1 MLGTDGCLDGDAAL
15 IGILDGIAN
24 QVVEYL
30 TDAEGI
36 GTVVGLRTA
45 DAIELQMQFQSF
57 LTAQDL
63 HLSGTLAEHVGRRE
77 IYWVQL
83 HQSVFQL
90 VIIEQGGNELGEMG
104 GRTLDAVEAG
114 DALRVVD
121 IILHQVDEARDA
133 GSRSLDIVGDGEE
146 QAFALVHDA
155 PDFLVGLFE
164 ILAVDAFFLGIAV
177 DVIDED
183 DGGCDGYDGKQTYL
197 PEQILACLHRLVDC
211 LLHRLAFALVDI
223 VELLGGAQGEAGIGY
238 LQVSHLAVDG
248 LVVIVRRLLLLAVN
262 LFQDIGYVSGYVD
275 RGREGIGD
283 CLVAVAPDAERFGM
297 LLSEGIGKTAEE
309 ALAGFHH
316 LYGGV
321 LCHMSLGCLGMHDNG
336 IFATVE
342 AVHLLVQIVVG

>member
-30 TDAEGI
+30 TDTEGI

-45 DAIELQMQFQSF
+45 DAIEFQMQFQSL

-77 IYWVQL
+77 IYRVQL

-90 VIIEQGGNELGEMG
+90 VIIEQGGNEPGEMG
-104 GRTLDAVEAG
+104 GRTLDAVETG

-121 IILHQVDEARDA
+121 IILHQVDETRDT
-133 GSRSLDIVGDGEE
+133 GSRRLDVVGDGEE

-155 PDFLVGLFE
+155 SDFLVSLFE
-164 ILAVDAFFLGIAV
+164 ILAVDAFLLRIAV

-197 PEQILACLHRLVDC
+197 PEQILARLHRLVDS
-211 LLHRLAFALVDI
+211 LLHRLTFALVDI

-238 LQVSHLAVDG
+238 LQVSHLAVDCF
-248 LVVIVRRLLLLAVN
+248 VVIACRLLLLAVN

-283 CLVAVAPDAERFGM
+283 SLVAVAPDAERFGM
-297 LLSEGIGKTAEE
+297 LLLEGIGKTAEE

-321 LCHMSLGCLGMHDNG
+321 LCHMGLGRLGMHDNG
-336 IFATVE
+336 IFAIVE

>member
-15 IGILDGIAN
+15 IGILDGIAH

-30 TDAEGI
+30 TDTEGI

-45 DAIELQMQFQSF
+45 DAIELQMQFQSL

-77 IYWVQL
+77 IYRVQL

-90 VIIEQGGNELGEMG
+90 VIIEQGGNEPGEMG
-104 GRTLDAVEAG
+104 GRTFDAVEAG

-133 GSRSLDIVGDGEE
+133 GSRSLDVVGDGEE

-155 PDFLVGLFE
+155 PDFLVSLFE
-164 ILAVDAFFLGIAV
+164 ILAVDAFLLRIAV

-197 PEQILACLHRLVDC
+197 PEQILASLHRLVDS
-211 LLHRLAFALVDI
+211 LLHRLTFALVDI

-248 LVVIVRRLLLLAVN
+248 IMVIVRRLLLLAVN
-262 LFQDIGYVSGYVD
+262 LFQDIGYVSG
-275 RGREGIGD
+275 
-283 CLVAVAPDAERFGM
+283 
-297 LLSEGIGKTAEE
+297 
-309 ALAGFHH
+309 
-316 LYGGV
+316 
-321 LCHMSLGCLGMHDNG
+321 
-336 IFATVE
+336 
-342 AVHLLVQIVVG
+342 